1 MPSLQ
6 ESLRQFL
13 AVEGVR
19 TAVLVDIATGM
30 IIRSVGKTDADL
42 PTAAACMAD
51 EARAAR
57 TALGTGGSA
66 DDLSEI
72 TTLTA
77 SRLQVSRILATQP
90 GEGLLLF
97 IDFERARSNAG
108 LAALRVDQLAPAVLA

>member
-57 TALGTGGSA
+57 AAPGTGGSA
-66 DDLSEI
+66 GDLSEI

-97 IDFERARSNAG
+97 IDFERGRSNAG